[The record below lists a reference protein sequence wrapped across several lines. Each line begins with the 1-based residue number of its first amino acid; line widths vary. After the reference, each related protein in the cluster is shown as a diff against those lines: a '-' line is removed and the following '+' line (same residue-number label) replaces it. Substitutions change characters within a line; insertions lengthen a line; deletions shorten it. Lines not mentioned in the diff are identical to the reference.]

1 MFVSPRD
8 WMRDDWWAAD
18 AGVVALNDGREV
30 VCIYQHL
37 RMCIIPQGSNDR
49 IEPALEQQLQAL
61 QSQLTF
67 KLDGRQ
73 PVPCDTHNSAERDA
87 ARLGLNLQPW
97 LDSSSILFWC
107 LLFPRTAAA
116 AAAAAATPPAIRMT
130 HQDWTVAAWR
140 S

>member
-1 MFVSPRD
+1 MHILTP
-8 WMRDDWWAAD
+8 
-18 AGVVALNDGREV
+18 
-30 VCIYQHL
+30 H
-37 RMCIIPQGSNDR
+37 RMCIIPRDSNDR

-73 PVPCDTHNSAERDA
+73 PVPFDTYNSAERDA

-97 LDSSSILFWC
+97 LDSISWMWC
-107 LLFPRTAAA
+107 LLLPRTA
-116 AAAAAATPPAIRMT
+116 AAAAAATPPATRTT
-130 HQDWTVAAWR
+130 HQDWTLAAWR